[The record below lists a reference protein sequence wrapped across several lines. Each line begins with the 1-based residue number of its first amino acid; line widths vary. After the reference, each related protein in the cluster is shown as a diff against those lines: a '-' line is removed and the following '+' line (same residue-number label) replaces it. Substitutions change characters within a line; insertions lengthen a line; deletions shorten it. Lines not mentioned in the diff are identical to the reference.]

1 MTELEF
7 ENLIEENKGLVR
19 AISRSYFLAGGEQD
33 DLYQEGMIGL
43 LDAIKNFDLSRG
55 GFDSH
60 EFKAFASVCIKRQIL
75 DAIKHAN
82 TQKNQALNNYVSFTQ
97 KNSDDEEFELQFN
110 NLSAIGCAQDPE
122 SVILSKET
130 NNELIKNLNKV
141 LSAFEKEV
149 LELYLQGDSQSQIA
163 ARLEKSVKQIDNTIQ
178 RIKTKARQIREVN
191 VW

>member
-1 MTELEF
+1 M
-7 ENLIEENKGLVR
+7 
-19 AISRSYFLAGGEQD
+19 
-33 DLYQEGMIGL
+33 
-43 LDAIKNFDLSRG
+43 
-55 GFDSH
+55 
-60 EFKAFASVCIKRQIL
+60 

-97 KNSDDEEFELQFN
+97 KNGDDEEFELQFN